1 MYERPVFTT
10 GGWGDRQETVRESAC
25 QILVQLGKMAPPP
38 PKAARVANIASQSV
52 TQLAQLLKSVAA
64 ATMGS
69 APAHLDTYD
78 LRRDTAREIGAELDR
93 RGGMA
98 LMKRVLDEEVGSIP
112 GQRAIDQF
120 WNGIGDWR
128 G

>member
-1 MYERPVFTT
+1 M
-10 GGWGDRQETVRESAC
+10 
-25 QILVQLGKMAPPP
+25 
-38 PKAARVANIASQSV
+38 ANIASQSV

-64 ATMGS
+64 ATMGF
-69 APAHLDTYD
+69 APARFHTYD

-112 GQRAIDQF
+112 GQRAIH
-120 WNGIGDWR
+120 
-128 G
+128 